1 MNATTTAGET
11 AIVSYS
17 YEGTPIAF
25 ARGRNLMVNA
35 TQMAAPFG
43 KLPAN
48 FLNTQRTKEFINE
61 LATIRKTIVTDL
73 VRVINGGK
81 SYGTWMHE
89 DVAMEFARWLSPKF
103 AIWCNDRIKELLTQ
117 GVATVADDDAV
128 IARSVAI
135 LQHRLAE
142 KQRQL
147 EFQQREAAIIRQNC
161 QLQEEVINTLQ
172 PKADYYDDILCSD
185 TTYTFTQIA
194 CDLHF
199 RSVHALMDALH
210 KRGIVYKQ
218 SGQWLPTAKYSVGI
232 VFANRTTRFVRKDGT
247 VGTSTYTVVT
257 EAGRAMLHSLF
268 DAAGKTAAQSAEKG
282 GEE

>member
-43 KLPAN
+43 KLPSD
-48 FLNTQRTKEFINE
+48 FLKTQRTKEFISE
-61 LATIRKTIVTDL
+61 LATMKKIIVTDL
-73 VRVINGGK
+73 VRVINGGNNR
-81 SYGTWMHE
+81 GTWMHE

-117 GVATVADDDAV
+117 GVATVVDDDAV

-147 EFQQREAAIIRQNC
+147 EFQQRETDMMRQNV
-161 QLQEEVINTLQ
+161 QAQENVIRTLQ
-172 PKADYYDDILCSD
+172 PKADYYDEVLCSD
-185 TTYTFTQIA
+185 TTYTFTQMA
-194 CDLHF
+194 GDLHF
-199 RSVHALMDALH
+199 RSVHSLMKALREH
-210 KRGIVYKQ
+210 GIVYKQ
-218 SGQWLPTAKYSVGI
+218 SGQWIPSARHNIGI
-232 VFANRTTRFVRKDGT
+232 SFANRTTRFVRKDGT

-268 DAAGKTAAQSAEKG
+268 DGADTKQGQKG
-282 GEE
+282 GEQ

>member
-48 FLNTQRTKEFINE
+48 FLNTQRTKEFISE
-61 LATIRKTIVTDL
+61 LADIRKAISSELVIVIHGD
-73 VRVINGGK
+73 NG
-81 SYGTWMHE
+81 GTWMHE

-117 GVATVADDDAV
+117 GVATVVDDDAV

-147 EFQQREAAIIRQNC
+147 EFQQRETDMMRQNV
-161 QLQEEVINTLQ
+161 QAQENVIRTLQ
-172 PKADYYDDILCSD
+172 PKADYYDEVLCSD
-185 TTYTFTQIA
+185 TTYTFTQMA
-194 CDLHF
+194 GDLHF
-199 RSVHALMDALH
+199 RSVHSLMKALREH
-210 KRGIVYKQ
+210 GIVYKQ
-218 SGQWLPTAKYSVGI
+218 SGQWIPSARHNIGI
-232 VFANRTTRFVRKDGT
+232 SFANRTTRFVRKDGT

-268 DAAGKTAAQSAEKG
+268 DGADTKQGQKG
-282 GEE
+282 GEQ